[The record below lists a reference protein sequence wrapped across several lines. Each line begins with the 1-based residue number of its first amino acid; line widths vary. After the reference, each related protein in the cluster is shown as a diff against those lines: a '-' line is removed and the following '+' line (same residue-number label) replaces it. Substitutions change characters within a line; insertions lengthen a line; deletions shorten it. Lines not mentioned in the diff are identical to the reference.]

1 MCLDLSF
8 PDPKRTSVDS
18 EQFRSAQGLA
28 NPDVAGCARA
38 TNKAQGVVSVFDMG
52 RREFITLLGG
62 AATALPLTVLAQ
74 QQMPLVGFL
83 NSASPDTYR
92 FNADSFREGL
102 TKGGFVEGRNLRIEE
117 RWARSDYDALPALA
131 AELVAM
137 GVVAIAA
144 TGDVASARAAQRA
157 SSTVPVVFTIGG
169 DPVRFGLVKSLNR
182 PGGHVTGI
190 LFNQN
195 VLSSKRVELLR
206 EIAPNVSR
214 IALLMNPTNP
224 NVDVERMDAEA
235 GARKF
240 GLETVTLNARNARE
254 IDAAFEQLLGANAD
268 GIITATDPIPLDR
281 REQIVE
287 FANRHKLPLMGF
299 VRQFV
304 AAGALLSYGP
314 SISWMYRQAGEY
326 VAQILKG
333 ASPAELPVLQP
344 TQYELVINLKTAKA
358 LGLEVPPMLL
368 VGADE
373 VIE

>member
-1 MCLDLSF
+1 MIWI
-8 PDPKRTSVDS
+8 
-18 EQFRSAQGLA
+18 Q
-28 NPDVAGCARA
+28 
-38 TNKAQGVVSVFDMG
+38 

-169 DPVRFGLVKSLNR
+169 DPVRFGLVKSINR

-195 VLSSKRVELLR
+195 VLGAKRVELLR

-214 IALLMNPTNP
+214 VALLMNPTNA
-224 NVDVERMDAEA
+224 NVNVEQTDAEA
-235 GARKF
+235 GAKKL
-240 GLETVTLNARNARE
+240 GLETVTLNASNARE
-254 IDAAFEQLLGANAD
+254 IDAAFEELLRAKAD
-268 GIITATDPIPLDR
+268 AFINATDPTLLDR
-281 REQIVE
+281 REQIIS
-287 FANRHKLPLMGF
+287 FADRQKLPAAYY
-299 VRQFV
+299 VRQF
-304 AAGALLSYGP
+304 AAVGGLLSYGP

-326 VAQILKG
+326 IGQILKG
-333 ASPAELPVLQP
+333 SHPAEMPVLQP
-344 TQYELVINLKTAKA
+344 TQFEMVINLKAANA
-358 LGLEVPPMLL
+358 LGLTIPPTLL
-368 VGADE
+368 ARADE

>member
-1 MCLDLSF
+1 M
-8 PDPKRTSVDS
+8 KRRT
-18 EQFRSAQGLA
+18 
-28 NPDVAGCARA
+28 
-38 TNKAQGVVSVFDMG
+38 
-52 RREFITLLGG
+52 FITLLGG
-62 AATALPLTVLAQ
+62 AATTLPLTVLAQ

-206 EIAPNVSR
+206 EIAPNMSR

-224 NVDVERMDAEA
+224 NVEIERMDAEA

-281 REQIVE
+281 REQIIE

-299 VRQFV
+299 VRQFA

-333 ASPAELPVLQP
+333 ASPAELTVLQP
-344 TQYELVINLKTAKA
+344 TQYELVINLMTAKA
-358 LGLEVPPMLL
+358 LGLEVPPI
-368 VGADE
+368 VIATADE